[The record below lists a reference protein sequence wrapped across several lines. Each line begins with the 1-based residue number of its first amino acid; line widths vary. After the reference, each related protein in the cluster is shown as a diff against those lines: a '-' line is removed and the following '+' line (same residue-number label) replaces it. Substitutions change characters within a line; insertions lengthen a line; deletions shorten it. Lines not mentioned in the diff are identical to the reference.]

1 MKNIDLSKLILP
13 PELEELKELMAEV
26 VHDTWAASRISEG
39 WRYGVERNDQF
50 KTHPCLISYDEL
62 PEFEKE
68 YDRKTALNTLR
79 LIMNCG
85 FEIKKIG

>member
-1 MKNIDLSKLILP
+1 M
-13 PELEELKELMAEV
+13 
-26 VHDTWAASRISEG
+26 
-39 WRYGVERNDQF
+39 ERNDQF